1 MSKLQQHWEK
11 VFKTKDTT
19 QVSWY
24 QEVPSTSLELVNTYA
39 SGKDA
44 TILDVGGGDSHL
56 PHSLVELG
64 YTDIT
69 VLDISTAALSL
80 SKSKFVER
88 SSVKYVNTDIL
99 EYQSNQTIEVWH
111 DRAVFHFLSKDSEK
125 LRYKQ
130 KAIEYLQDDGVL
142 LLATFYKAGGPTMCS
157 GLEVCRHDQE
167 SILALFAPEFEIII
181 SFVEKHIT
189 PSDKEQVFIWN
200 VLKKKK

>member
-1 MSKLQQHWEK
+1 MSQLQEHWEK

-24 QEVPSTSLELVNTYA
+24 QEVPTTSLRLVDSYA
-39 SGKDA
+39 RSKESP
-44 TILDVGGGDSHL
+44 ILDVGGGDSHL
-56 PHSLVELG
+56 PHSLAELG

-69 VLDISTAALSL
+69 VLDISKAALTL
-80 SKSKFVER
+80 SKSKFVTR
-88 SSVKYVNTDIL
+88 NSVKYVNTDIL
-99 EYQSNQTIEVWH
+99 EYQTSQTIEIWH
-111 DRAVFHFLSKDSEK
+111 DRAVFHFLSKESEK

-130 KAIEYLQDDGVL
+130 KAIEYLQDDGIL
-142 LLATFYKAGGPTMCS
+142 LLGTFYKAGGPTMCS

-167 SILALFAPEFEIII
+167 SIMNLFAPEFELII

-200 VLKKKK
+200 VLKKIK